1 MNTNQKSKT
10 DSAQL
15 ILESLHGILYYPV
28 KISQL
33 TGSFIFSLEPNAE
46 MSFSWFALPFILVVC
61 KIALGSIFYV
71 LFWLYKEEYVVT
83 FGNWSD
89 VDLFTYTSMA
99 SVGFCS
105 DILCSI
111 NAILYRNRIIKFHNE
126 LVQFTMQVQS
136 ESVAKDSQLLDKY
149 LKTFKKSKNT
159 FLGFVT
165 ISIIFASFS
174 FLSALSTSLV
184 IGIKLVASRT
194 FIVITVPIVLFFA
207 VLLSIVRNSQY
218 YIISSALTF
227 ISFALGAISDQLK
240 WETLFQRN
248 DTFEL
253 EKILQHYKRTNCIIK
268 DVNSTFK
275 WILVTGMLTLL
286 FNTLCALF
294 ETFAWI
300 PAVGLLITIIVIF
313 PMLPPVITPL
323 YSVCKAAVDIRK
335 EVMKNIYFDIKIVCR
350 FFYTKILFDRQ
361 LVVLLLYEILDHSN
375 GLF

>member
-1 MNTNQKSKT
+1 MNKNQKLKT

-28 KISQL
+28 KVSQL

-46 MSFSWFALPFILVVC
+46 ISFSWFALPFILVVC
-61 KIALGSIFYV
+61 KIALGSIFYA

-83 FGNWSD
+83 FGNWTD

-99 SVGFCS
+99 SIGFCS

-111 NAILYRNRIIKFHNE
+111 NAMLYRNRIIKFHNE
-126 LVQFTMQVQS
+126 LVQFTLQVQS
-136 ESVAKDSQLLDKY
+136 ESVAKDPQSLDKY
-149 LKTFKKSKNT
+149 LKAFKKSKNT
-159 FLGFVT
+159 ILVSVA
-165 ISIIFASFS
+165 ISIIFACFS

-218 YIISSALTF
+218 YIISSALSF
-227 ISFALGAISDQLK
+227 ISFTLGAINDQLK
-240 WETLFQRN
+240 WETLFQRK

-253 EKILQHYKRTNCIIK
+253 EKILQYYKRTNGIIK

-294 ETFAWI
+294 EIFAWI

-323 YSVCKAAVDIRK
+323 YCVCKAAADIRK
-335 EVMKNIYFDIKIVCR
+335 EVMKNIYFDIKIV